1 MRIPRCLPCNA
12 LILALVVVLSGGCGK
27 KNAPAIDPAQAT
39 EPRQAD
45 ALVPGL
51 IFSDRL
57 KSGFYGPELVVI
69 PAGQFMLGAVKADK
83 AAEASRERPAHSV
96 AIGQPF
102 ALSRSEITVL
112 QFREFVTRSGY
123 RTEAEIRGS
132 SEVFDLAG
140 GKLIKRPGMNWR
152 FDHIGQPS
160 GDGYPVVHV
169 SFEDAQAYVRWLSG
183 RTGKSYRLPTE
194 AQWEYA
200 LRAGSDSLYPWGGK
214 LKELRKGNLTG
225 ERDAFPTKRKWGN
238 AIKGY
243 ADGYWG
249 LAPVRQYSS
258 EGFGT
263 FDMLGNVSE
272 WVEDCWHENYRRA
285 PANGE
290 AWVNPGCKKRVVR
303 GSAWLSSAEQS
314 RASFR
319 MPMDADA
326 GNARLGFRVIR
337 DL

>member
-1 MRIPRCLPCNA
+1 MRIPRSLPCNA
-12 LILALVVVLSGGCGK
+12 LILCLAAVLSAGCGK
-27 KNAPAIDPAQAT
+27 KNAPAAGPAQEA
-39 EPRQAD
+39 EARLAD

-57 KSGFYGPELVVI
+57 KRGLYGPELVVI
-69 PAGQFMLGAVKADK
+69 PAGAFTLGAVKGDK
-83 AAEASRERPAHSV
+83 ADTSREKPAHPVRISK
-96 AIGQPF
+96 PF
-102 ALSRSEITVL
+102 ALSRTEITVA
-112 QFREFVTRSGY
+112 QFREFVSRSGY
-123 RTEAEIRGS
+123 RTEADIRDS
-132 SEVFDLAG
+132 SEVFDLAS
-140 GKLIKRPGMNWR
+140 GKLVNRPGMNWR
-152 FDHIGQPS
+152 FNHLGQQA
-160 GDGYPVVHV
+160 GDDYPVVHV
-169 SFEDAQAYVRWLSG
+169 SFKDANAYAVWLSAS
-183 RTGKSYRLPTE
+183 TGKLYRLPTE

-200 LRAGSDSLYPWGGK
+200 LRAGSGTVYPWGDK
-214 LKELRKGNLTG
+214 LKALGKGNLTG
-225 ERDAFPTKRKWGN
+225 GLDAFPTKRTWGN
-238 AIKGY
+238 AIKNY

-290 AWVNPGCKKRVVR
+290 AWVNPGCAQRVVR

-319 MPMDADA
+319 MPMDASA

-337 DL
+337 EL